1 MSISSHLFLPS
12 LALLQ
17 DFVDFKLLLP
27 ELYTCIP
34 NYTTQTDRSLR
45 NEESKAIPKLYT
57 TICFIDP
64 GELYYVSE
72 AHIQTSTNTLDQII
86 NYQIISDTIF

>member
-27 ELYTCIP
+27 ELYTWIP
-34 NYTTQTDRSLR
+34 NYTAQTDRGMR
-45 NEESKAIPKLYT
+45 NEESKAIPKHYS
-57 TICFIDP
+57 TICFIDQ
-64 GELYYVSE
+64 GKLYYVSE
-72 AHIQTSTNTLDQII
+72 SHIQTNTNTLNQII
-86 NYQIISDTIF
+86 NYQIISHTIF

>member
-1 MSISSHLFLPS
+1 M
-12 LALLQ
+12 Q
-17 DFVDFKLLLP
+17 DFMDFKLLLP
-27 ELYTCIP
+27 ELHTCISS
-34 NYTTQTDRSLR
+34 YTAQTDRSYR
-45 NEESKAIPKLYT
+45 NEESKAIPKLYI

-72 AHIQTSTNTLDQII
+72 ALIQTSTNSLDQII